1 MKTIAERRLD
11 RASRKAMNAVAE
23 AGLPVE
29 EMPSP
34 EAVLAAAE
42 LASATDPFALSGIGR
57 VDPFSAAVK
66 P

>member
-1 MKTIAERRLD
+1 MKSIAERRLD

-23 AGLPVE
+23 AGLPVD
-29 EMPSP
+29 EMPVP

-42 LASATDPFALSGIGR
+42 AASISDPFALSGIGR
-57 VDPFSAAVK
+57 VEPFAAAVK